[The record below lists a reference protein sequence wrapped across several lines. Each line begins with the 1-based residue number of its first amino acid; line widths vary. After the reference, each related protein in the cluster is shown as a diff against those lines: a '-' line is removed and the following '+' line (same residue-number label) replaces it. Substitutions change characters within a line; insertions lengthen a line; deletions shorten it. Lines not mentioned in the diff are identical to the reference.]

1 MQTLRDLRYRVIVE
15 HLTSG
20 EKIHHYVHQSNE
32 SFPDIIVH
40 MDGKYSSDGVIPP
53 EVHEAIT
60 GTLFKMGVYQM
71 IGKHLREHD

>member
-1 MQTLRDLRYRVIVE
+1 MSMQTLRDLRYRVTVE

-20 EKIHHYVHQSNE
+20 EKIHHYTHTLY
-32 SFPDIIVH
+32 PDIIVH
-40 MDGKYSSDGVIPP
+40 MDGRYSSDGVIPP